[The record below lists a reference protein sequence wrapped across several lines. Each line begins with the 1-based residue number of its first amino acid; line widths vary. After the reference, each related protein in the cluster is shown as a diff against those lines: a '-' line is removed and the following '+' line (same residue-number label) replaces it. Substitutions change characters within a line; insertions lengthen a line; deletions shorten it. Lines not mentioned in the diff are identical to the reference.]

1 MAEGGITTET
11 AEAEIQS
18 PESILRDTASR
29 FKKLDQEV
37 QELSDP
43 NKNKERTLKL
53 VEKARLI
60 VDLPDRIREVLE
72 KDKDFPVEELD
83 NLDQYATMAKDLI
96 DKKNNFGLDVLLTAK
111 GSTEDNPND
120 LESLIDR
127 VYPESTSSR

>member
-1 MAEGGITTET
+1 MAEGNITTET
-11 AEAEIQS
+11 AEAKIQS
-18 PESILRDTASR
+18 PESILRDTASK

-37 QELSDP
+37 QGLSYQ

-72 KDKDFPVEELD
+72 KDKDFPVKELD